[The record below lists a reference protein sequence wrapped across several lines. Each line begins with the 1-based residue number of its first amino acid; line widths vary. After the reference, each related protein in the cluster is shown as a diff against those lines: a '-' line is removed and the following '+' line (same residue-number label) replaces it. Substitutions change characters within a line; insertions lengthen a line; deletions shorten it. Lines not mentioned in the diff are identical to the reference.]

1 MTCDAAPQVDQKRAG
16 ESGIVQSPG
25 AGDKDKPGDTVTVTV
40 TSMLPAPGELVL
52 GCLAMSGHKGP
63 GISTSWSAMAHSCI
77 LSRGVENGL
86 DDSIPAAPLTKSN
99 TTPTSLNT

>member
-1 MTCDAAPQVDQKRAG
+1 MTCDAAPQVEQERASQ
-16 ESGIVQSPG
+16 SGIVQGVG
-25 AGDKDKPGDTVTVTV
+25 AGEKDKPGDTVTV